1 MCRLQPDLYA
11 LRCERLVRARAGTCP
26 ELHFG
31 VSNPR
36 CKVQSG
42 RSVLQNRSCWCAD
55 SSPGM
60 LPRVSTAWTVPDL
73 RAERD
78 GVHPTMGPRRR
89 LSEKPQE
96 RKWDL
101 AWPLGGKSLTSNPSP
116 EAHAAGETSWFCSLD
131 GWGLRPSW
139 AQVWPLPPPKKKT
152 AAPAPALCRELTA
165 QGYKLQEV
173 TTASPGTFPE
183 EFKIKAGGFETEQDR
198 TWKNPEYSV
207 SMLRASSRGRVRSDS
222 KT

>member
-11 LRCERLVRARAGTCP
+11 PRCERLVRTRAGTCP

-42 RSVLQNRSCWCAD
+42 RSVLQNRCCWCAD

-60 LPRVSTAWTVPDL
+60 LPWVSTAWTVPDL

-101 AWPLGGKSLTSNPSP
+101 AWPLGGKSLRSNPSP
-116 EAHAAGETSWFCSLD
+116 ESHAAGETSWFCSLD
-131 GWGLRPSW
+131 GWGLRTSW
-139 AQVWPLPPPKKKT
+139 AQVWPLPRPKQLPSPNQPSAGSSQHRVINSRKPPN
-152 AAPAPALCRELTA
+152 
-165 QGYKLQEV
+165 
-173 TTASPGTFPE
+173 ASPGTFPE
-183 EFKIKAGGFETEQDR
+183 EFKIKTGGFEREQDR

-207 SMLRASSRGRVRSDS
+207 STLRASSGGRACSDW

>member
-1 MCRLQPDLYA
+1 M
-11 LRCERLVRARAGTCP
+11 
-26 ELHFG
+26 
-31 VSNPR
+31 
-36 CKVQSG
+36 
-42 RSVLQNRSCWCAD
+42 LQNRSCWCAD

-60 LPRVSTAWTVPDL
+60 LPQVSTAWTVPDL

-78 GVHPTMGPRRR
+78 GVHPTVGPRRR

-139 AQVWPLPPPKKKT
+139 AQVWPLPPPKNT
-152 AAPAPALCRELTA
+152 AAPPPQPSAGSSQHRVINSRKSQLPVLAP
-165 QGYKLQEV
+165 
-173 TTASPGTFPE
+173 S
-183 EFKIKAGGFETEQDR
+183 
-198 TWKNPEYSV
+198 
-207 SMLRASSRGRVRSDS
+207 LRNSR
-222 KT
+222 